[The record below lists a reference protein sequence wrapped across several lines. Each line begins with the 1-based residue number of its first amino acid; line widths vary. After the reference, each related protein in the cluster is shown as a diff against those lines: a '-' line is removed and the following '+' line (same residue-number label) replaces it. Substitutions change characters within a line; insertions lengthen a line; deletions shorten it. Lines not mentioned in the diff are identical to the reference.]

1 MQLTTMEVSNAGSI
15 KTDEDVVVEI
25 YLIRHGES
33 TANVH
38 PSIGEFH
45 LCQSLFILRDSM
57 CFDPLK
63 WRRSTGW
70 PYSNY

>member
-1 MQLTTMEVSNAGSI
+1 MEASNAGS
-15 KTDEDVVVEI
+15 DVVVEV

-45 LCQSLFILRDSM
+45 LCQMFSMLRNSIL
-57 CFDPLK
+57 L
-63 WRRSTGW
+63 
-70 PYSNY
+70 